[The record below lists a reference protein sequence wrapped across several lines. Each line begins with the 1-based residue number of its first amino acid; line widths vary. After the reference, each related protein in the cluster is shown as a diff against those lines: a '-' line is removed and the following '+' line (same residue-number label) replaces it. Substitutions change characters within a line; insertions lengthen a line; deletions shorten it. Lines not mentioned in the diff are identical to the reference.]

1 MKARNISICNRRTKW
16 ARPQHPQPFTL
27 TRAQEVR
34 PVPPFSMHP
43 FPAQNPL
50 QYALAGRQSC
60 TRLLTT
66 CDFSLSC
73 SLLAFTFR
81 SVQHS
86 NQHLPDTV
94 SLLGSP
100 RTRLLSLRSMNY
112 QEQSYLTRQHTSGAS
127 HRSSSRGFQTRYR
140 QPLITLKHRSSDDD
154 LSEKHQRKW
163 QGNTKANSRGALSPT
178 ARPLW
183 RQETLL

>member
-81 SVQHS
+81 SAQQSIPSRHCFPS
-86 NQHLPDTV
+86 WIALHPIAFTSQYELSRAGISYKAAYFWREPPFFV
-94 SLLGSP
+94 SRFPNAISP
-100 RTRLLSLRSMNY
+100 AGHHAEASL
-112 QEQSYLTRQHTSGAS
+112 E
-127 HRSSSRGFQTRYR
+127 
-140 QPLITLKHRSSDDD
+140 
-154 LSEKHQRKW
+154 
-163 QGNTKANSRGALSPT
+163 
-178 ARPLW
+178 
-183 RQETLL
+183 